1 MKGMWAK
8 SLGQED
14 PLQKEMATHSSI
26 LAWEIIW
33 TEEPDYSPWSCKSV
47 RHYLA
52 IKQYRCIYFKYSSV
66 YMYSVYLHV
75 PVHPTPAFFLLVT
88 ISLFSKSI
96 ALHFLDK
103 SFSLLKSFL
112 FNHFKIQLLDSYYL
126 WFSFRSWENLV
137 HYFFFS
143 SCNYNNLFNIRMT
156 SHPDNHD
163 VFASPMFIAALFK
176 IAKT

>member
-1 MKGMWAK
+1 MQETWAK

-33 TEEPDYSPWSCKSV
+33 TEEPDYSSWSCKSV
-47 RHYLA
+47 RHDLA

-96 ALHFLDK
+96 VLHFLDK
-103 SFSLLKSFL
+103 RFSLLKSFL
-112 FNHFKIQLLDSYYL
+112 FITSKYNFWIHITSGFHSDHGRILCTISSFHLAITICSTLGWLLIL
-126 WFSFRSWENLV
+126 TTMMFL
-137 HYFFFS
+137 
-143 SCNYNNLFNIRMT
+143 
-156 SHPDNHD
+156 HP
-163 VFASPMFIAALFK
+163 LCL
-176 IAKT
+176 